1 MNFVLFTVL
10 FKQQNTNRSNET
22 EVCAEWEDEKWPLIK
37 TEAHFTP
44 RHEATRKEHQE
55 NNMADQQNIKSA
67 DQFDFYQSAN
77 HETAPVQQPK

>member
-22 EVCAEWEDEKWPLIK
+22 EVCAEWEDEKSTDKDWSPFYTNK
-37 TEAHFTP
+37 E
-44 RHEATRKEHQE
+44 TRKEHQE